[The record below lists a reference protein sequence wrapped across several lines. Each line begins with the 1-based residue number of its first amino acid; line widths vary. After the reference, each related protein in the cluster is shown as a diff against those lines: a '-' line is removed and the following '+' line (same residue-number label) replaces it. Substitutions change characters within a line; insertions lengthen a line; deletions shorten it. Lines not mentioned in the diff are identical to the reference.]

1 MMKKIIL
8 LLAMITV
15 TSCAKDEEAQTPDSI
30 NQRLA
35 VELTRLGFE
44 GGIMPPLPPVFG
56 PYEATVVVDKEVYIT
71 ASAPFTPEGT
81 WMKGLVTND
90 SELADIVY
98 AAELSAIQAIN
109 RITLAADGDLNNV
122 AKLRHVN
129 VMTTAP
135 ADYPHTDV
143 LANVTSDLLIRVF
156 GEEVGSHTRS
166 IIRSTSLPINMTH
179 ETEIR
184 AVLK

>member
-1 MMKKIIL
+1 MIKKIAL
-8 LLAMITV
+8 LIVMITL
-15 TSCAKDEEAQTPDSI
+15 TSCAKEPGPEMPGDIDA
-30 NQRLA
+30 RLA
-35 VELTRLGFE
+35 IELTRLGFE
-44 GGIMPPLPPVFG
+44 GGIMPALPPVFG
-56 PYEATVVVDKEVYIT
+56 PYEATVVIDKEIYIT

-81 WMKGLVTND
+81 WVKGLVTN
-90 SELADIVY
+90 SSVLADIVY

-109 RITLAADGDLNNV
+109 RITLAAGGDLNNV
-122 AKLRHVN
+122 EKLRHVN

-135 ADYPHTDV
+135 ADYPHAEV

-156 GEEVGSHTRS
+156 GEEVGSHTSS